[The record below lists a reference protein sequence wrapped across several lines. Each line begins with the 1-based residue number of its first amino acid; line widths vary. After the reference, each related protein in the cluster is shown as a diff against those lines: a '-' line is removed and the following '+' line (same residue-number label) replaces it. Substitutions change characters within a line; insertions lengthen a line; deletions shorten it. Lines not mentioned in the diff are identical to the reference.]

1 MMRRYD
7 SSNAA
12 SADAAIA
19 HRTRMIHSCTL
30 SLILRMAHDS
40 FSAGPHWLPA
50 AAQRPRMS
58 PAWWRWVASRD
69 SLTARLR
76 AASTRPF
83 GVRLLAQGISSPRH
97 DEAQALEL
105 DPRAR
110 IWRREVMLMLGDTPW
125 VAARSVA
132 PLTSLHGAR
141 LQSLG
146 TRSLGSWLFRQPGLE
161 RGPIEIIRSPTPK
174 LVTGHGRIAPWGRR
188 SILRLGRTSIL
199 VQEFFLDAMT
209 ADLALPSR

>member
-1 MMRRYD
+1 MTAQ
-7 SSNAA
+7 AA

-30 SLILRMAHDS
+30 SLILRMPHDR

-58 PAWWRWVASRD
+58 PTWWHWAASRD

-76 AASTRPF
+76 AASTQPF
-83 GVRLLAQGISSPRH
+83 EVRLLAQGISRPQR

-105 DPRAR
+105 EPRAR
-110 IWRREVMLMLGDTPW
+110 IWRREVMLMLGETPW

-132 PLTSLHGAR
+132 PLASLHGAR

-161 RGPIEIIRSPTPK
+161 RGPIEIIRSPTPT
-174 LVTGHGRIAPWGRR
+174 LVTAHGRVAPWGRR

-199 VQEFFLDAMT
+199 VQEFFLDTMG

>member
-1 MMRRYD
+1 M
-7 SSNAA
+7 
-12 SADAAIA
+12 
-19 HRTRMIHSCTL
+19 T
-30 SLILRMAHDS
+30 HDR

-69 SLTARLR
+69 SLTAHLR
-76 AASTRPF
+76 AASTQPF
-83 GVRLLAQGISSPRH
+83 GVRLLAQGISHPRG
-97 DEAQALEL
+97 DEARALGL

-110 IWRREVMLMLGDTPW
+110 IWRREVLLMLGDTAW
-125 VAARSVA
+125 VTARSVA
-132 PLTSLHGAR
+132 PLASLQGTR

-161 RGPIEIIRSPTPK
+161 RGPIDIIRSPAPS
-174 LVTGHGRIAPWGRR
+174 LVTAHDRAAPWGRR

-199 VQEFFLDAMT
+199 VQEFFLDAMD
-209 ADLALPSR
+209 ADLALSSR

>member
-1 MMRRYD
+1 M
-7 SSNAA
+7 
-12 SADAAIA
+12 
-19 HRTRMIHSCTL
+19 T
-30 SLILRMAHDS
+30 HDR

-58 PAWWRWVASRD
+58 AAWWRWVASRG
-69 SLTARLR
+69 SLTAQLR
-76 AASTRPF
+76 AASTQPF
-83 GVRLLAQGISSPRH
+83 GVRLLAQGISRPRH
-97 DEAQALEL
+97 TEARALGL

-132 PLTSLHGAR
+132 PLASLHGAR

-161 RGPIEIIRSPTPK
+161 RGPIEIIRSPAPT
-174 LVTGHGRIAPWGRR
+174 LVTAFGRATPWGRR
-188 SILRLGRTSIL
+188 SVLRLGHTAIL
-199 VQEFFLDAMT
+199 VQEFFLDAMD
-209 ADLALPSR
+209 ADLALSSR

>member
-1 MMRRYD
+1 MYFEPDFTHGTRQFQRWPTLATGRRP
-7 SSNAA
+7 AP
-12 SADAAIA
+12 
-19 HRTRMIHSCTL
+19 
-30 SLILRMAHDS
+30 
-40 FSAGPHWLPA
+40 PHE
-50 AAQRPRMS
+50 PRL
-58 PAWWRWVASRD
+58 VA
-69 SLTARLR
+69 LGGLARLADR
-76 AASTRPF
+76 APARASTRPF

-174 LVTGHGRIAPWGRR
+174 LVTAHGRIAPWGRR